1 MAGAIGYVA
10 GLSIRN
16 SQFTL
21 TGVSIGVHGQTCS
34 NVTVESC
41 WWTGGSTTT
50 MVMWEA
56 TGAQNCSAKGLFID
70 NAGTAIH
77 DSGGLG
83 NEPPLLAG
91 TIASAS
97 TITPVGVIS
106 KVSGT
111 TTISTI
117 NTASLLNWWDGSSAL
132 EITLIFLSACSV
144 TTGGGGTTGILR
156 AVTYA
161 ANQPAKFIYLPGFG
175 WYPY

>member
-16 SQFTL
+16 SSFTL
-21 TGVSIGVHGQTCS
+21 TGTSLGVHGQTCS
-34 NVTVESC
+34 NVTIESC
-41 WWTGGSTTT
+41 CWTGASGTT
-50 MVMWEA
+50 MARWEYPG
-56 TGAQNCSAKGLFID
+56 TQNCSALRLRPGS
-70 NAGTAIH
+70 
-77 DSGGLG
+77 SGSTTIYDHSCLG
-83 NEPPLLAG
+83 NVPTLLKG
-91 TIASAS
+91 TLASAS
-97 TITPVGVIS
+97 SIVPSGAVH

-117 NTASLLNWWDGSSAL
+117 DTSVLSSWWDGSSAL

-144 TTGGGGTTGILR
+144 TTGGNILR

-161 ANQPAKFIYLPGFG
+161 ANQAARFLYIPGFG